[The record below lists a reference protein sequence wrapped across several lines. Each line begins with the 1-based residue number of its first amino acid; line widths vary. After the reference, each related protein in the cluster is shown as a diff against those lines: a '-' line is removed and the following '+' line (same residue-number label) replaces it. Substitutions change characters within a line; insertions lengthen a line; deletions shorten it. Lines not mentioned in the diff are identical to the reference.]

1 MGVPIRRRD
10 TAPLHHA
17 CGVLSSYGRC
27 VFGNPLGLILPVLL
41 MTVPIVL
48 AYFVIRLAVRH
59 GVVDAQRQLRREQPP
74 WAHLPDRNSEGGNV
88 ISSGTPGSN

>member
-1 MGVPIRRRD
+1 MGVPIK
-10 TAPLHHA
+10 AQ
-17 CGVLSSYGRC
+17 GYGAASPCLWSLEQLRSLC
-27 VFGNPLGLILPVLL
+27 VRYPLGLILPVLL

-59 GVVDAQRQLRREQPP
+59 GVVDAQRQLRREQPS
-74 WAHLPDRNSEGGNV
+74 WAHRPERNSEGGNV